1 MRLSGTK
8 SVVKLAMVLLTGVG
22 TSSLLF
28 GDSFIVTYAPAETQ
42 APNSTTLC
50 GAAPI
55 CWIGEETFPTSSA
68 PSNAN
73 FTTVAS
79 VGSPSGSITG
89 VYSGALTIDAANEY
103 GGAGGS
109 GYFATV
115 SKNSYTLV
123 LTPSGAST
131 GVPEVN
137 YFGLWFSALDAGNQL
152 QFYDGS
158 TLEYTFTPTIFQSL
172 VGSCTGGKNLFC
184 GNPNNR
190 SEDSN
195 EQFAFLNFYDMDG
208 SISKIVFTETT
219 TAGFE
224 SDNQTVGYMDPVD
237 PTGTVVGDTPEPWS
251 FALLATGLLALIA
264 LRRRFALND

>member
-1 MRLSGTK
+1 MRLSRAK
-8 SVVKLAMVLLTGVG
+8 SVLKFALIALVSAG
-22 TSSLLF
+22 TASMLY
-28 GDSFIVTYAPAETQ
+28 GDSFVVTYAPAETQ
-42 APNSTTLC
+42 APDASTLC
-50 GAAPI
+50 GADPT
-55 CWIGEETFPTSSA
+55 CWIGEETFPTLSVPTDAS
-68 PSNAN
+68 
-73 FTTVAS
+73 FTTIAS
-79 VGSPSGSITG
+79 TGSPSGSITG
-89 VYSGALTIDAANEY
+89 VYSGALTIDAADQY

-123 LTPSGAST
+123 LAPSGAAT
-131 GVPEVN
+131 GVPAVN
-137 YFGLWFSALDAGNQL
+137 YFGLWFSALDGGNQL
-152 QFYDGS
+152 QFYDGA
-158 TLEYTFTPTIFQSL
+158 TLEYTFTPAIFQSL
-172 VGSCTGGKNLFC
+172 VGSCTGGNNLFC

-237 PTGTVVGDTPEPWS
+237 PTGTVVGDTPEPS
-251 FALLATGLLALIA
+251 SIVLLSMGLLALIA
-264 LRRRFALND
+264 LKCRFALND